1 MNKIMTSMSVVAFSM
16 AASLADAAVYDV
28 YGLWN
33 STSIISATSG
43 GPSNSLIGANL
54 TISGQVTTDTNTAG
68 YNITGG
74 TLSITGTLEIP
85 YNPGTGVV
93 SLYQTYNGTGTAT
106 NAGVVFNSGTLCLG
120 YAPGDCSAA
129 FTDLSVNP
137 ALFDG
142 TGTFQ
147 NGAFGSTGLR
157 LTGGAGGASFTV
169 AQPGVLTNV
178 MDLINNK
185 ATGTIYVAGNYG
197 ALFLGSSLTFTEVT
211 TAPEVPLPA
220 AAWLFGSALLG
231 LTGVARNRRNRA

>member
-28 YGLWN
+28 YGLWD
-33 STSIISATSG
+33 STSIISASSG

-106 NAGVVFNSGTLCLG
+106 NAGVVFNSGSLCLG
-120 YAPGDCSAA
+120 YSPGDCSAA
-129 FTDLSVNP
+129 ATDMSVNP
-137 ALFDG
+137 SVFDG
-142 TGTFQ
+142 TGE
-147 NGAFGSTGLR
+147 FGGFYGSQGLQ
-157 LTGGAGGASFTV
+157 LLGGAGGASFTV
-169 AQPGVLTNV
+169 AQPGVLTGPV
-178 MDLINNK
+178 DLINNK
-185 ATGTIYVAGNYG
+185 ATGTMYVAGNYG
-197 ALFLGSSLTFTEVT
+197 ALFLGGNLAFTEVVDT
-211 TAPEVPLPA
+211 PEVPLPA